1 MEMHRP
7 TEGAEAYVADNGAAA
22 RDARPEDAAPRRSRH
37 VLPWAHRLSARREL
51 ADQMVSLA
59 NLVGRPVLSSAGAR
73 VGRVNDLVVRWESRA
88 THPSVSGVLVKLG
101 RGLALAP
108 IGVVTLTQSRAQF
121 VATPV
126 TVAAPSR
133 RAGDVALARDILD
146 RQLVDVEGVQVVRA
160 ADIYLV
166 SVSDGWE
173 LAGVDVGTWA
183 LLRRMLPK
191 RRRCPPPDRVVDW
204 ADLQAFV
211 PRFPEDAP
219 PRPVGPASAA
229 GMSEGGVQLAYPAA
243 RLHKLRA
250 KDVEELL
257 SGLDR
262 QPQAQL
268 AAMADPRAVGQVLAE
283 LGPAKLDAL
292 LSELD
297 DTDRA
302 RLKALISGRGQ

>member
-1 MEMHRP
+1 M
-7 TEGAEAYVADNGAAA
+7 ADNGAATG
-22 RDARPEDAAPRRSRH
+22 DARPEDAAPRRPRH
-37 VLPWAHRLSARREL
+37 VPSWARRLSARRQL
-51 ADQMVSLA
+51 ADQMLSLS
-59 NLVGRPVLSSAGAR
+59 NLVGRPVRSSTGAR
-73 VGRVNDLVVRWESRA
+73 VGRVDDLVVRWESGA
-88 THPSVSGVLVKLG
+88 THPRVSGVVVRLG
-101 RGLALAP
+101 RGLALVP
-108 IGVVTLTQSRAQF
+108 IGVVTLTQTGAQF
-121 VATPV
+121 VAAPV
-126 TVAAPSR
+126 TVAAPAR
-133 RAGDVALARDILD
+133 RDGDVALARDVLD

-160 ADIYLV
+160 ADIYLLRV
-166 SVSDGWE
+166 ADGWE
-173 LAGVDVGTWA
+173 LAGVDVGIWA
-183 LLRRMLPK
+183 LLRRVLPK
-191 RRRCPPPDRVVDW
+191 RRLCPPPNRAVDW

-219 PRPVGPASAA
+219 TGPVGPASAA

-297 DTDRA
+297 NDDRA
-302 RLKALISGRGQ
+302 RLEALLSGGEP